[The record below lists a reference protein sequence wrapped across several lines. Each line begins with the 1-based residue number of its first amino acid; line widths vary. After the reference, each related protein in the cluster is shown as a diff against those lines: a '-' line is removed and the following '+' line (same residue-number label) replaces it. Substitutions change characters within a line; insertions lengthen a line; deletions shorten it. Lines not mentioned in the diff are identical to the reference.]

1 MVVWN
6 SQLQFDEKKCEK
18 SKVEKIRDNVMV
30 LSSLSYLTKKIE
42 KILTSSSSSEIESSF
57 SPSDPISSS
66 ELYSEGTPSLGV
78 AYSRASKN
86 SEIQEELEHEKN
98 I

>member
-1 MVVWN
+1 MEFDY

-18 SKVEKIRDNVMV
+18 SKVEKIRNVMV

-66 ELYSEGTPSLGV
+66 ELYSDGTPSLGV